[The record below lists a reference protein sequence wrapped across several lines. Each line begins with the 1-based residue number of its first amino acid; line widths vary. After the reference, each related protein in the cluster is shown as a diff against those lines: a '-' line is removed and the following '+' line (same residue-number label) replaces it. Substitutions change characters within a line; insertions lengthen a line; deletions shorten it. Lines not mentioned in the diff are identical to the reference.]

1 MNIERRR
8 KWIEEIER
16 DISYEELLLQSPYDT
31 LPLGAKD
38 ANCILRMAM
47 MNRKRLLSLLRR
59 VRRCPGCEGTGVI
72 WPSEMIMR
80 LGEFAGYHNV
90 ERECPTCGG
99 TGRLR

>member
-59 VRRCPGCEGTGVI
+59 VRRCPECKGAKIIPAFSFTYDGPVYKWG
-72 WPSEMIMR
+72 SSR
-80 LGEFAGYHNV
+80 N
-90 ERECPTCGG
+90 CPTCGG
-99 TGRLR
+99 TGKL